1 MVENGDPNLTVLV
14 KLSRKKGEK
23 ELRREREDEGERIEE
38 SSEKMRKSAPRN
50 RGSERDR
57 VTERGNNVQ
66 SETERWK
73 SALQTGTSLQLDSW
87 KSKPC

>member
-1 MVENGDPNLTVLV
+1 MVENGDPNLTVLG
-14 KLSRKKGEK
+14 KLRTKKGEK

-38 SSEKMRKSAPRN
+38 SSEKMRRSAPRN

-66 SETERWK
+66 RETERWK
-73 SALQTGTSLQLDSW
+73 SALQTVSLQLDNW
-87 KSKPC
+87 KPKPC